1 MCHQHGRLGARPA
14 RYPTGTGYAV
24 WVAVGASLTVI
35 YAMITGQEP
44 VSVIKILL
52 LLGIVGCVIGLKLV
66 GDHETPVA

>member
-1 MCHQHGRLGARPA
+1 MGGLALALRDI
-14 RYPTGTGYAV
+14 PTGTGYAV

-52 LLGIVGCVIGLKLV
+52 LLGIVSCVIRLKLV